1 MFNMSHSWYD
11 TLSAMNGEGPELKV
25 TEPTSAEIEAQ
36 IAELQDAL
44 VKAKEREAK
53 AKASK
58 AGVYVYAWDMYL
70 DPADKGTWVSAT
82 DNMVYAT
89 ERDAYKAGCRELDIC
104 YTEGLLYPDA
114 VPDDYIVDT
123 VKLPVSQVPA
133 EVLKDCGLSNLLK

>member
-1 MFNMSHSWYD
+1 MSHSWYD
-11 TLSAMNGEGPELKV
+11 TLSAMNGEGPELELG
-25 TEPTSAEIEAQ
+25 EPTAANIEAM

-53 AKASK
+53 AK

-70 DPADKGTWVSAT
+70 DPADKGTWISAT

-104 YTEGLLYPDA
+104 YADGLLYSDA

-123 VKLPVSQVPA
+123 VKLPISQVPE
-133 EVLKDCGLSNLLK
+133 EVLKACGLSHLLK